1 MKCPGCK
8 RETVATDYC
17 EWCFNPVMTSQ
28 AVVGAPAGL
37 GLDMAAVHAMP
48 LAAAAPSW
56 QPVAAGPLGGGVA
69 DALPPANW
77 QAPIATAPAAAAPTV
92 RVSLTGEVI
101 EEAPPPMMPPSVPGA
116 PMPGGPV
123 PPGAPIPPVG
133 SAYSRPGMPP
143 VGVPTSAIHPRFA
156 EAMID
161 SIDYGAAWEKILAI
175 SFPLIAISMLIIK
188 FVPTSFMWVAFG
200 AFFLVGLA
208 TGSSRAI
215 ETYEDAFLDVA
226 AALFAIFFLGPFGG
240 LLAYAIV
247 GAIKREWNAAL
258 LAILV
263 GHLITRFVFMVA
275 FSQDADWLT
284 VMPSFGTFMDPAK
297 FMAFLP
303 VCLSFAGWICSS
315 FFRPLD
321 E

>member
-1 MKCPGCK
+1 MTCPGCR
-8 RETVATDYC
+8 RETSASDFC
-17 EWCFNPVMTSQ
+17 DICFNPLLSAQ
-28 AVVGAPAGL
+28 AVVGASIGM

-48 LAAAAPSW
+48 LNAPAPANW
-56 QPVAAGPLGGGVA
+56 QPVGAGPLGAGDA
-69 DALPPANW
+69 SALPPANW
-77 QAPIATAPAAAAPTV
+77 QSPAAAQAPVAAPTV

-101 EEAPPPMMPPSVPGA
+101 AEAPPPPVPPLIPGGPIPPA
-116 PMPGGPV
+116 GTGGPV
-123 PPGAPIPPVG
+123 PPLGAYPG
-133 SAYSRPGMPP
+133 RPGAP
-143 VGVPTSAIHPRFA
+143 VGVAPSGIHPRFA
-156 EAMID
+156 EAVID
-161 SIDYGAAWEKILAI
+161 TIDYGEAWEKLLAI
-175 SFPLIAISMLIIK
+175 ALPVIVISLLIIK

-226 AALFAIFFLGPFGG
+226 AALFAIYFLGPFGG
-240 LLAYAIV
+240 LIAYAVV

-275 FSQDADWLT
+275 FSQDADFLT
-284 VMPSFGTFMDPAK
+284 VMPSFGYVLDPMK
-297 FMAFLP
+297 FIAFLP
-303 VCLSFAGWICSS
+303 VCLSFAGWMCSS